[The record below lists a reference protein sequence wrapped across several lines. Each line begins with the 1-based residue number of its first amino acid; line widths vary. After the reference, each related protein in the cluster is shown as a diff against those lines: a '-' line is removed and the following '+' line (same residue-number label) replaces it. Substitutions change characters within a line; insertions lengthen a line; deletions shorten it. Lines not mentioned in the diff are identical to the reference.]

1 MPLVCPIAS
10 IFGLVNTAISSS
22 ILSIIELIIS
32 SMEKCATYIV
42 GVVPWSSWSA
52 KAVAMR
58 GEETGARRCGHGTS
72 MFRNIH
78 SSFSKDNLDDHRER
92 SSSKRI
98 LRPMLSSNMAQH
110 LFCIEKTGD
119 DDDDTT
125 CSTTSS
131 SETEEDELSNSSL
144 DEDDT
149 TSVYGDCRSKE
160 EDSEDTSLL
169 LRLGHKKSVS
179 FATPLIT
186 DIHFRPRTLRQD
198 KATLYYGDADYR
210 FFRRDAYREAKAAN
224 DANIDNNR
232 PEEEEEGQ
240 RRVRFASSQVVTTVW
255 EYDYERDDALFWYS
269 EAEIQKYVCLLVLS
283 WPCSCRSRDFLS
295 LTFGTLY
302 FSPQLSR

>member
-1 MPLVCPIAS
+1 V
-10 IFGLVNTAISSS
+10 
-22 ILSIIELIIS
+22 
-32 SMEKCATYIV
+32 
-42 GVVPWSSWSA
+42 
-52 KAVAMR
+52 
-58 GEETGARRCGHGTS
+58 
-72 MFRNIH
+72 
-78 SSFSKDNLDDHRER
+78 
-92 SSSKRI
+92 
-98 LRPMLSSNMAQH
+98 
-110 LFCIEKTGD
+110 
-119 DDDDTT
+119 
-125 CSTTSS
+125 
-131 SETEEDELSNSSL
+131 
-144 DEDDT
+144 

-160 EDSEDTSLL
+160 DEENDRS
-169 LRLGHKKSVS
+169 KKSVS

-210 FFRRDAYREAKAAN
+210 FFRRDAYREAKAAAAAKN
-224 DANIDNNR
+224 DANNDKNR